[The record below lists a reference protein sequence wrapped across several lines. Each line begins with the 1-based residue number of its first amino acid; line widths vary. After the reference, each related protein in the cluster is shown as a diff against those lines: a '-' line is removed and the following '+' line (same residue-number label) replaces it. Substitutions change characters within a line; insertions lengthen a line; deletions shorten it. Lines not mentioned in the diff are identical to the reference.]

1 MFQQIGNK
9 KSLSLQVEES
19 LTAAIRRGEF
29 APGQKIPT
37 ENELCEIFNVS
48 RTAIREAVKKMSAR
62 GILDVRKGSGAY
74 VSEISVQ
81 NASETLNMFF
91 ELSSDQDL
99 IRQTIKTRQLIE
111 PLIAKEA
118 AKVRS
123 DQHIGLLA
131 KNMEAMILCDLEDKK
146 KEAELDNDFHR
157 ILLSTTENSVLEL
170 LIAPIFN
177 LMPKFKS
184 SVFAKPNDGDLIKDK
199 KIMIQHHES
208 ILVAVTSQDA
218 NAAYTAMEDH
228 LNTTYNNYIS
238 YLS

>member
-1 MFQQIGNK
+1 MFQQLGNK

-19 LTAAIRRGEF
+19 LTEAIRSGKF
-29 APGQKIPT
+29 SPGQKIPT

-48 RTAIREAVKKMSAR
+48 RTAIREAIKKMNAR

-91 ELSSDQDL
+91 ELSSDKDL
-99 IRQTIKTRQLIE
+99 VRQTIKTRQLIE

-123 DQHIGLLA
+123 DKHIVLLT
-131 KNMEAMILCDLEDKK
+131 KNMEAMIRCDLEDKK
-146 KEAELDNDFHR
+146 KEADLDNDFHQ
-157 ILLSTTENSVLEL
+157 ILLSTTENSVLQL
-170 LIAPIFN
+170 LISPIFN

-184 SVFAKPNDGDLIKDK
+184 SVFAKPNDGDLINEKN
-199 KIMIQHHES
+199 IMIKHHEN
-208 ILVAVTSQDA
+208 ILSAVSNQDS
-218 NAAYTAMEDH
+218 NAAYTAMKEH
-228 LNTTYNNYIS
+228 LETTYHNY
-238 YLS
+238 LTFQP